1 MFSSDQVEQYRSE
14 GYTVLKDFLSRE
26 DLDQFLGGIDRVTD
40 RNTLAE
46 HDSTRMEMEPNQTPD
61 GTLVRRIY
69 EPCTHYDLFH
79 SFSESEKLLDCI
91 EQLFGPNLFFHYSK
105 INMKP
110 PGIGSPVEWHQDL
123 SYYPLTNR
131 DSVSILFYLDDTS
144 MENGCL
150 QIIPRKHASPLLS
163 HSTEGYFRGKV
174 TVDVSEADAVP
185 IVGSAGTA
193 IFMNAMTPHASV
205 TNASTKPRRT
215 LILSYRAAD
224 AFPVYAGEMTHLT
237 EQHSRLVRGN
247 YAATA
252 RFTMSEFPVPLY
264 ESRIASLYDLQG
276 RSCQEK
282 ASETAS

>member
-1 MFSSDQVEQYRSE
+1 MFTPDQVEQYRNE
-14 GYTVLKDFLSRE
+14 GYTVYEDFMSPEELDRFLRE
-26 DLDQFLGGIDRVTD
+26 IDRVTG
-40 RNTLAE
+40 RNTVAE
-46 HDSTRMEMEPNQTPD
+46 HDSTRMEMEPNQGPE

-69 EPCTHYDLFH
+69 EPCTHYDLFR

-150 QIIPRKHASPLLS
+150 QVIPRMHTSPLLS
-163 HSTEGYFRGKV
+163 HNTDGYFRGKV
-174 TVDVSEADAVP
+174 TVDVTETDAVP

-193 IFMNAMTPHASV
+193 TFMNAMTPHASV
-205 TNASTKPRRT
+205 TNISTKPRRT

-224 AFPVYAGEMTHLT
+224 AFPVYTGEMTHLT

-247 YAATA
+247 YAAAA
-252 RFTMSEFPVPLY
+252 RFTMSDFPVPLY
-264 ESRIASLYDLQG
+264 ESRIASLYDLQE
-276 RSCQEK
+276 RSRQEK
-282 ASETAS
+282 ASETA